1 MWAVFLFCC
10 FQVPDDEV
18 TEISEATEAT
28 DATDISEASDQDNN
42 KKART
47 HLPLLVLS
55 LAHSQSLRIKTNIMS
70 ELRPLS
76 ICVCAPVLCRVGM
89 WQKTQKRL

>member
-1 MWAVFLFCC
+1 MNHRDDMRGNVWLDVSDGFLFLLC

-42 KKART
+42 KKAST
-47 HLPLLVLS
+47 HLPPLVLS
-55 LAHSQSLRIKTNIMS
+55 HKHT
-70 ELRPLS
+70 
-76 ICVCAPVLCRVGM
+76 
-89 WQKTQKRL
+89 

>member
-1 MWAVFLFCC
+1 MDIERECLMRRFICLC

-42 KKART
+42 KKASTR
-47 HLPLLVLS
+47 LPLHTLLV
-55 LAHSQSLRIKTNIMS
+55 KTKRHVGVNTS
-70 ELRPLS
+70 DQTS
-76 ICVCAPVLCRVGM
+76 FKCV
-89 WQKTQKRL
+89 